1 MDGANEL
8 IDGRE
13 LGEIHA
19 NARHHAE
26 YMQVLALLAG
36 ADGGVDGDGIH
47 QDIHVAVVQ
56 AIRRRCQVHL
66 GARIRVGGAGS
77 DEDFTNASGDL
88 HNAAD
93 LGGVGE
99 IDRGEW

>member
-13 LGEIHA
+13 LGKIHA

-26 YMQVLALLAG
+26 DVQVLALLAG
-36 ADGGVDGDGIH
+36 ANGGVDGDGIH
-47 QDIHVAVVQ
+47 QDVHVAVVQ

-88 HNAAD
+88 HNAGD

-99 IDRGEW
+99 IDWGEW